1 MLQTL
6 PSPQIMLRV
15 HWGQTG
21 RDTDRSLRND
31 EDRRLTPAPLSRR
44 SSCENTYL

>member
-21 RDTDRSLRND
+21 RDTDMSQELEKR
-31 EDRRLTPAPLSRR
+31 
-44 SSCENTYL
+44 